1 LDSGCACSVYVM
13 APKGRKKA
21 KGTTVDLAEFLAK
34 TGQAPQN
41 TVATTIQVRGTGSWA
56 DEVDDD
62 DVGQTKQIFLP
73 TAPRAAMEFND
84 DHVPYSPPFTAR
96 IANLSYDTDEEQVKE
111 CFERARLKV
120 QTVRLMKDAEA
131 GGRLK
136 GYGYIDFFERESL
149 VDALQMQE
157 ISMNNRKV
165 RIDLAT
171 GAGKDRGGGGF
182 GDRDRRGGFG
192 DRGGERGGD
201 RDPDA
206 GRSDAGDWRSAP
218 APPMKEDNRSRG
230 GFDRYDSDRGG
241 DRGFGG
247 FRDRGDR
254 DGDRRG
260 GGGGGFDN
268 YRRRSPEPVKE
279 RPRIV
284 LQPRSAKKEE
294 EEEPAAPKP
303 VEKSSEQPRGSIFG
317 SAKPVDTTAKEKEIE
332 EKMGKMEVKDEP
344 EKPGVYRPPGARG
357 ERSDDR
363 KDDKWGSSGGGDRF
377 GGGRRDDRD
386 RRDNR
391 RDDRGYDRRDDRGYD
406 RRDDRDYDRRGGSSG
421 GGYRDDRGGYDR
433 RDDRGGYDRNRND
446 RDYDRRR
453 DDRDYDRRDNRD
465 YDRRD
470 DRDVNRRRDDR
481 DADRR
486 DDREPERRDDREP
499 DRRDDRE
506 PDRRDDREPDRRDD
520 REPDRRDDREPDRR
534 SADRE
539 NGQGSEERDKDS
551 GFREEKRDG
560 PRKPMK
566 KLEESKPVDVVAKNK
581 FAYLQDDEDVGSGEE
596 ADE

>member
-317 SAKPVDTTAKEKEIE
+317 SAKPVDTTAKHLAQSSVYGGLLDSGGMEESQEDCSENIQTSTQKVVEHQQVCGYCTMAMSSKLINIHMNICHKKSFEISAEKYHELRVMHKAAW
-332 EKMGKMEVKDEP
+332 EKWAFDAGAGVPDVENQRPISPVGRVDTGKIQGRVR
-344 EKPGVYRPPGARG
+344 GRPPG
-357 ERSDDR
+357 S
-363 KDDKWGSSGGGDRF
+363 KNKNPKKVGG
-377 GGGRRDDRD
+377 
-386 RRDNR
+386 
-391 RDDRGYDRRDDRGYD
+391 
-406 RRDDRDYDRRGGSSG
+406 
-421 GGYRDDRGGYDR
+421 
-433 RDDRGGYDRNRND
+433 
-446 RDYDRRR
+446 
-453 DDRDYDRRDNRD
+453 
-465 YDRRD
+465 
-470 DRDVNRRRDDR
+470 
-481 DADRR
+481 AKPA
-486 DDREPERRDDREP
+486 PERK
-499 DRRDDRE
+499 
-506 PDRRDDREPDRRDD
+506 
-520 REPDRRDDREPDRR
+520 
-534 SADRE
+534 SKTVCK
-539 NGQGSEERDKDS
+539 NLIHDKAAV
-551 GFREEKRDG
+551 
-560 PRKPMK
+560 
-566 KLEESKPVDVVAKNK
+566 LEI
-581 FAYLQDDEDVGSGEE
+581 
-596 ADE
+596 